1 MLDSIKLAML
11 EDSLTYSHL
20 AYNNGILKVSKDE
33 VNLHDYID
41 MEGYVWEKQI
51 IKRDF
56 KRANSDND
64 YKTFVKNISNEDP
77 KPIEHTI
84 GYLISTYKNKTN
96 NKAVILN
103 DEIISDNPEGGSG
116 KGLLVQG
123 ISQVRNV
130 SILDGKQFDDRKSF
144 PYQTVSSETHIL
156 VFDDVKKNWDFE
168 SKFSLVTEG
177 ITLERKNKDALKLT
191 VENSPKIVISTNYA
205 IKGGG
210 HSHVRRRHEL
220 EISKYY
226 GAKKTPFDDF
236 GRQLFDDWSEEEF
249 TAFDNYMVEC
259 LQMYLRDGLI
269 DQEATNKLLKGLI
282 VNTNHDFVE
291 WAKDTVETNF
301 DYSKSTMYLDF
312 TTAYPDF

>member
-1 MLDSIKLAML
+1 M
-11 EDSLTYSHL
+11 
-20 AYNNGILKVSKDE
+20 
-33 VNLHDYID
+33 
-41 MEGYVWEKQI
+41 
-51 IKRDF
+51 
-56 KRANSDND
+56 
-64 YKTFVKNISNEDP
+64 
-77 KPIEHTI
+77 
-84 GYLISTYKNKTN
+84 
-96 NKAVILN
+96 
-103 DEIISDNPEGGSG
+103 
-116 KGLLVQG
+116 
-123 ISQVRNV
+123 
-130 SILDGKQFDDRKSF
+130 
-144 PYQTVSSETHIL
+144 
-156 VFDDVKKNWDFE
+156 
-168 SKFSLVTEG
+168 
-177 ITLERKNKDALKLT
+177 
-191 VENSPKIVISTNYA
+191 ISTNYA

-312 TTAYPDF
+312 TTAYPDFLRK